1 MSTSPPTPQP
11 RRPPGTPLLGKK
23 GLTATR
29 AILIIASITVSVV
42 LLSALVMRFF
52 DKEGEFDS
60 YGESVWWAVQTV
72 TTVGYG
78 DIVPTTPLGRFVA
91 GIVML
96 IGVAFISMVS
106 GVTASV
112 LVDNLRRRRGMDQ
125 GQHILDRLDEISRRL
140 EEMESRG
147 PDASPG
153 QVPGEGDS

>member
-1 MSTSPPTPQP
+1 MSTSPTPPQP

-23 GLTATR
+23 GLPATR
-29 AILIIASITVSVV
+29 AILIIASITVAVV

-78 DIVPTTPLGRFVA
+78 DIVPTTALGRFVA

-96 IGVAFISMVS
+96 MGVAFISMVS

-112 LVDNLRRRRGMDQ
+112 LVENLRRRRGLDQ
-125 GQHILDRLDEISRRL
+125 SQRSLDRLDEISRRL
-140 EEMESRG
+140 DEMDSRG
-147 PDASPG
+147 P
-153 QVPGEGDS
+153 

>member
-1 MSTSPPTPQP
+1 MSTSPTPPQP

-29 AILIIASITVSVV
+29 AILIIASITVAVV

-78 DIVPTTPLGRFVA
+78 DIVPTTALGRFVA

-96 IGVAFISMVS
+96 MGVAFISMVS

-112 LVDNLRRRRGMDQ
+112 LVENLRRRRGLDQ
-125 GQHILDRLDEISRRL
+125 SQHILDRLDEISRRL
-140 EEMESRG
+140 DEMDSRG
-147 PDASPG
+147 P
-153 QVPGEGDS
+153 